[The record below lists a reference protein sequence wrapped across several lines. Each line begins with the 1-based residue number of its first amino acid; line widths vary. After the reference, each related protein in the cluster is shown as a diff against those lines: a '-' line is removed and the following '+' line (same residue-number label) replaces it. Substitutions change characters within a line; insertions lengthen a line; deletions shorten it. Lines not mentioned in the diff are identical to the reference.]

1 MLKLFC
7 YVSGDL
13 YSQSFKLEIDE
24 AKDVDDLREIIKEK
38 KRLKFADIEADSLL
52 LWNASVQYGHNLR
65 EDVEAL
71 DLGEPLKPFNILS
84 NISWSG
90 LGEERVN
97 LIIGRPLSGELQL
110 PMYIL
115 CEIADC
121 HIEARAD
128 RQYLL
133 PVHLDQANVR
143 YGNAINYFYSLI
155 YSSVAISTRHGP
167 YHSHYFTIYP
177 CLS

>member
-7 YVSGDL
+7 YVRGDL
-13 YSQSFKLEIDE
+13 YSQSFKLEIDG
-24 AKDVDDLREIIKEK
+24 AKDVDDLRETIKEK
-38 KRLKFADIEADSLL
+38 KKLKFADIEADSLL
-52 LWNASVQYGHNLR
+52 LWNASVRYGQNLR

-110 PMYIL
+110 LMYVL
-115 CEIADC
+115 
-121 HIEARAD
+121 
-128 RQYLL
+128 Y
-133 PVHLDQANVR
+133 
-143 YGNAINYFYSLI
+143 
-155 YSSVAISTRHGP
+155 
-167 YHSHYFTIYP
+167 
-177 CLS
+177 